1 MIMQMLLGLVLTTF
15 ISVNGQLIEVDKT
28 SEEYKNYIENS
39 VTDIGNPENIFA
51 TSEEVESAQSTEE
64 PLTSVS
70 GGDALPSETVE
81 PSVIIMEENEEEI
94 ALMTAMVDL
103 LAENSDSAT
112 GTLNSTILTL
122 MDRMIDS
129 YPSYYQYAG
138 FRTDADDSYAS
149 TLYISKNASVDGD
162 TITFGSD
169 CIAVEFYRYTT
180 SNYNGYIVYNTYES
194 PYASVTVNSNT
205 IVYTNA
211 LDGYPSL
218 GTKPKSSDEWIW
230 IAVLGVVV
238 IVIFTRRNS

>member
-1 MIMQMLLGLVLTTF
+1 MMIFQSILTLALTAF
-15 ISVNGQLIEVDKT
+15 ISVNGQLVEVEKT
-28 SEEYKNYIENS
+28 SDEYKNYIENA
-39 VTDIGNPENIFA
+39 VTDIGNPANIFEV
-51 TSEEVESAQSTEE
+51 SEEIEPTPSTEPAVE
-64 PLTSVS
+64 PDTVTTVS
-70 GGDALPSETVE
+70 SGDAVPYVMIEQN
-81 PSVIIMEENEEEI
+81 NEEEI

-112 GTLNSTILTL
+112 GTINSTILTL

-149 TLYISKNASVDGD
+149 KLYISKQASSNGN

-194 PYASVTVNSNT
+194 PYASVDVGSNT
-205 IVYTNA
+205 IVYTNV

-230 IAVLGVVV
+230 IGLLGVVV
-238 IVIFTRRNS
+238 IVIFTRRNN